1 MNFTFLLFATFLL
14 TTQPLRNFHFCKNR
28 RINSAIDSCCNS
40 DEPCSNCDEPCSIC
54 YEPCSNRDEPCS
66 NRNEPCSNNNNNNE
80 TGGSTKL
87 KKIIDALLRPQQI
100 TPKITIFPKITREC
114 EEGDWESGEIPWD
127 FVEDGNVS
135 LALDPHSIAML
146 LL

>member
-1 MNFTFLLFATFLL
+1 MKLVFLLFATFLL
-14 TTQPLRNFHFCKNR
+14 TTQPLRNFHFFKNR

-40 DEPCSNCDEPCSIC
+40 DEPCSNRDEL
-54 YEPCSNRDEPCS
+54 CSNRDEPCS
-66 NRNEPCSNNNNNNE
+66 NRDE
-80 TGGSTKL
+80 TGGSMKL

-100 TPKITIFPKITREC
+100 TSKITIFPKITREC

-135 LALDPHSIAML
+135 VALDPHSIAML

>member
-1 MNFTFLLFATFLL
+1 MNFAFLLFATFLF

-28 RINSAIDSCCNS
+28 KINSGIES
-40 DEPCSNCDEPCSIC
+40 CSNLD
-54 YEPCSNRDEPCS
+54 
-66 NRNEPCSNNNNNNE
+66 EPCSNNNNNEN
-80 TGGSTKL
+80 GGSIKL

-100 TPKITIFPKITREC
+100 RPKLIIFPKITQ

-127 FVEDGNVS
+127 FVENGNVS
-135 LALDPHSIAML
+135 VALDPHSIAML

>member
-1 MNFTFLLFATFLL
+1 MNFAFLLFATFLL

-28 RINSAIDSCCNS
+28 KINSGIES
-40 DEPCSNCDEPCSIC
+40 CSNQ
-54 YEPCSNRDEPCS
+54 DEPCS
-66 NRNEPCSNNNNNNE
+66 NRHEPCSNNDSE
-80 TGGSTKL
+80 RSSKL
-87 KKIIDALLRPQQI
+87 KKIIDALLRPDNI
-100 TPKITIFPKITREC
+100 RPKLIIFPKITH

-135 LALDPHSIAML
+135 VALDPHSIAML

>member
-1 MNFTFLLFATFLL
+1 MNFTFLLLATFLL
-14 TTQPLRNFHFCKNR
+14 TTQPLRNFHFFKNR

-40 DEPCSNCDEPCSIC
+40 DEPCSNCDEPCSNRDEPC
-54 YEPCSNRDEPCS
+54 SNCDEPCSNRDETS
-66 NRNEPCSNNNNNNE
+66 
-80 TGGSTKL
+80 GSTKL

-135 LALDPHSIAML
+135 VALDPHSIAML

>member
-28 RINSAIDSCCNS
+28 RINSAIYSCCNS

-54 YEPCSNRDEPCS
+54 DEPCS
-66 NRNEPCSNNNNNNE
+66 ICDEPCSNNNNNNE

-135 LALDPHSIAML
+135 VALDPHSIAML

>member
-1 MNFTFLLFATFLL
+1 MNFTFLLFAIFLL

-28 RINSAIDSCCNS
+28 KIKSGIESCCNS
-40 DEPCSNCDEPCSIC
+40 D
-54 YEPCSNRDEPCS
+54 EPCSNRDEPCS
-66 NRNEPCSNNNNNNE
+66 NNNNE
-80 TGGSTKL
+80 TVGTTKL

-100 TPKITIFPKITREC
+100 TPKIIIFPKITREC

-135 LALDPHSIAML
+135 VALDPHSIAML

>member
-1 MNFTFLLFATFLL
+1 MNFVFLLFATFLF

-28 RINSAIDSCCNS
+28 KINCSIDSCCNS
-40 DEPCSNCDEPCSIC
+40 DEPCSN
-54 YEPCSNRDEPCS
+54 RDEPCS
-66 NRNEPCSNNNNNNE
+66 NNNE
-80 TGGSTKL
+80 NGGSIKL

-100 TPKITIFPKITREC
+100 RPNLMIFPKITREC

-127 FVEDGNVS
+127 FVENGNVS
-135 LALDPHSIAML
+135 VALDPHSIAML

>member
-14 TTQPLRNFHFCKNR
+14 TTQPLRKFHFCRNMK
-28 RINSAIDSCCNS
+28 INSDIDSCFNNGES
-40 DEPCSNCDEPCSIC
+40 CSIG
-54 YEPCSNRDEPCS
+54 E
-66 NRNEPCSNNNNNNE
+66 EPCSNNNE
-80 TGGSTKL
+80 TGGTTKL

-135 LALDPHSIAML
+135 VALDPHSIAML

>member
-1 MNFTFLLFATFLL
+1 MNFTFLLLATFLL
-14 TTQPLRNFHFCKNR
+14 TTQPLRNFHFFKNR

-40 DEPCSNCDEPCSIC
+40 DEPCSNRD
-54 YEPCSNRDEPCS
+54 EPCSNRDEPCS
-66 NRNEPCSNNNNNNE
+66 NRDEPCSNNNEN
-80 TGGSTKL
+80 GRSIKL

-100 TPKITIFPKITREC
+100 RPKITIFPKITQQDE
-114 EEGDWESGEIPWD
+114 DWESGEIPWD

-135 LALDPHSIAML
+135 VALDPHSIAML

>member
-1 MNFTFLLFATFLL
+1 MNFVFLLFTTFLL
-14 TTQPLRNFHFCKNR
+14 TRQPLRNFHFCKNQK
-28 RINSAIDSCCNS
+28 IKSGIDSC
-40 DEPCSNCDEPCSIC
+40 SNGD
-54 YEPCSNRDEPCS
+54 
-66 NRNEPCSNNNNNNE
+66 EPCSNNNNNNE
-80 TGGSTKL
+80 TCGSIKL

-127 FVEDGNVS
+127 FVDDGNVS
-135 LALDPHSIAML
+135 IALDPHSIAML

>member
-1 MNFTFLLFATFLL
+1 MNFAFLLFATFLL

-28 RINSAIDSCCNS
+28 KINRGIES
-40 DEPCSNCDEPCSIC
+40 CSNQD
-54 YEPCSNRDEPCS
+54 EPCSNRDEPCS
-66 NRNEPCSNNNNNNE
+66 NRDEPCSNNNE

-87 KKIIDALLRPQQI
+87 KKIIDALLRPDNI
-100 TPKITIFPKITREC
+100 RPKLIIFPKITQ

-135 LALDPHSIAML
+135 VALDPHSIAML
-146 LL
+146 ML